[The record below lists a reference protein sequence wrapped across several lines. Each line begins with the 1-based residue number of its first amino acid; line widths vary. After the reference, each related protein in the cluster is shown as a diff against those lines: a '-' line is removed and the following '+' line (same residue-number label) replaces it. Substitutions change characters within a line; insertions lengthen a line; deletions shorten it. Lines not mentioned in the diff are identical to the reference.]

1 MPGDIIIIL
10 LYDIERQVNF
20 TNKFISMN
28 IVLKKYLLVV
38 FLSSLTF
45 NPLFSQNIVKCW
57 NCEGLKKVEKYID
70 PYECQFCKDW
80 NSEYRRKV
88 ACHAC
93 QDTRKNQQRRTRI
106 VICDVCKGSGRDFAK
121 ENRLKEFGSN
131 EFLISSK
138 SYTKVKVG
146 QMLVNAGDMIFR
158 ERDGEDNLALD
169 YSQAVRACNSL
180 GQGWR
185 LPTYLEMNEIFLAY
199 KWNQPPLDFVN
210 DSYSVSTGLYYYW
223 TSTPFINSDNKI
235 ESDLVYIISSGFDQF
250 NPLKMGWGRGKG
262 GYIKDDHPYP
272 KPRHCKCVN
281 TNPVVLNTNGGLSSK
296 MEKQGNQSL
305 QTIRSAEKTKT
316 ASVTLT
322 DNISNQ
328 MLGWYKFSNNSLDTS
343 ASRNDIKKY
352 SASFTDDRW
361 GRSKNALLL
370 NAYSD
375 YIHLPLSDYG
385 KNYSIAFWFYITERK
400 SYLNQAIGQKLIS
413 KFTND
418 YPTPN
423 EWEIEL
429 TDNMNLAIGN
439 GAQGK
444 LFPFTYK
451 TGKWYFLAINFFVDS
466 GKIEIY
472 QDDQQAVLID
482 NFRIV
487 PRDTKISIGARP
499 NPTPAYHFSGKV
511 DDVMIWQKT
520 LTRENVDILR
530 NMK

>member
-38 FLSSLTF
+38 FFCSLTF
-45 NPLFSQNIVKCW
+45 NPLFSQNILKCW

-93 QDTRKNQQRRTRI
+93 KDTRKNQQRRTRI
-106 VICDVCKGSGRDFAK
+106 VICDVCNGSGRDVKK
-121 ENRLKEFGSN
+121 ENRLKEFGNN

-138 SYTKVKVG
+138 SNKKVLVNG
-146 QMLVNAGDMIFR
+146 LQVNAGDMIFR
-158 ERDGEDNLALD
+158 VKNGDDEINLS
-169 YSQAVRACNSL
+169 YSEAVRACNSL
-180 GQGWR
+180 GSGWR
-185 LPTYLEMNEIFLAY
+185 LPTLIEMNQLFNAY
-199 KWNQPPLDFVN
+199 LNGQKDLDFASEYN
-210 DSYSVSTGLYYYW
+210 KSDEFAYRYW
-223 TSTPFINSDNKI
+223 TSTQRVYKCKVEKEAFNQAVCVTDFIHPLNNACYNCPEYNFINRNDYNNKAR
-235 ESDLVYIISSGFDQF
+235 L
-250 NPLKMGWGRGKG
+250 
-262 GYIKDDHPYP
+262 
-272 KPRHCKCVN
+272 KCVN
-281 TNPVVLNTNGGLSSK
+281 TNPVVLNTDGGLSSK

-322 DNISNQ
+322 DSISNQ
-328 MLGWYKFSNNSLDTS
+328 MVGWYKFSNNSLDTS
-343 ASRNDIKKY
+343 VSRNDIKKY